1 MGLSDSVTDET
12 DLCDYSVYKGWSKL
26 ELRHPTNPT
35 FKDNM
40 KAAILVVALF
50 VASAHASRF
59 EDSQMDQSEARF
71 IFFNSASSATS
82 LTLLGAVLLLGVVGF
97 LVYSGGL
104 LG

>member
-1 MGLSDSVTDET
+1 
-12 DLCDYSVYKGWSKL
+12 
-26 ELRHPTNPT
+26 
-35 FKDNM
+35 M
-40 KAAILVVALF
+40 KAAILVFALF

-71 IFFNSASSATS
+71 IFFNNTSSATS

-104 LG
+104 LGGSAYNRNDYYQGADQQQYYDPNAYAQYR